1 MPGLRWAFGEN
12 HFILRFHGL
21 VEMNLEGLSVREI
34 SRAASKAELLE
45 EYPDRPEGYT
55 KLLLAAIDD
64 EPLHIVVNVQEFHND
79 PSYPLAVVTVYRPE
93 PPAWRDERT
102 RG

>member
-1 MPGLRWAFGEN
+1 MG
-12 HFILRFHGL
+12 
-21 VEMNLEGLSVREI
+21 LEGLSVREM
-34 SRAASKAELLE
+34 SSAGRQAELLE

-55 KLLLAAIDD
+55 KLLLASIDD
-64 EPLHIVVNVQEFHND
+64 EPLHIVVNVQEFHED